1 MIKRCISYGN
11 TVMSHCRDI
20 YVVHTIS
27 NKVIFDIPLHFE
39 KDLLFKD
46 IRIETGRMIVTCEKP
61 TPKDCSLKLFSV
73 NKAEQ

>member
-61 TPKDCSLKLFSV
+61 IPKDYGLKLFSD

>member
-1 MIKRCISYGN
+1 MIKRGIAYGN

-39 KDLLFKD
+39 KDISFVNA
-46 IRIETGRMIVTCEKP
+46 RIETGRMVIVCEKP
-61 TPKDCSLKLFSV
+61 ISKESGLKFFPID
-73 NKAEQ
+73 KIE